1 MCTNKGVGKL
11 KITIN
16 HEETM
21 YIEGLRSQVE
31 EDNMTENFIT
41 KLIEVKNFE
50 SVVNILTIIL
60 LFLKRKIKSYKIE
73 LDDLASVRRRSKQI
87 LYGLARPDKE
97 KIKSIQ
103 SQFDIREDENGTYLL
118 TRPFD
123 IEKKIINFEYVL
135 LDGSTIVGKS
145 ILKSHHI
152 HVSSVEREIHVSSF
166 LFTNTV
172 NKIIIFTINHIT
184 IIFIKM
190 NRNS

>member
-1 MCTNKGVGKL
+1 M
-11 KITIN
+11 
-16 HEETM
+16 
-21 YIEGLRSQVE
+21 
-31 EDNMTENFIT
+31 
-41 KLIEVKNFE
+41 
-50 SVVNILTIIL
+50 
-60 LFLKRKIKSYKIE
+60 FLKRKIKSYKIE

-87 LYGLARPDKE
+87 LYGLARPNKE

-152 HVSSVEREIHVSSF
+152 HVSSVEREISKLFDNKLYVMGARGYLKRLQKSCHTCKRIRQEVSKS
-166 LFTNTV
+166 
-172 NKIIIFTINHIT
+172 
-184 IIFIKM
+184 KM
-190 NRNS
+190 GPSPILQACLLYTSPSPRD